1 MAKED
6 IEQGDPEQ
14 GEAFRRSHQGEY
26 GGSEHRSN
34 SQIADLVPQLRRV
47 AFT

>member
-14 GEAFRRSHQGEY
+14 GEAFRRSHQEY
-26 GGSEHRSN
+26 GGNEHFHT
-34 SQIADLVPQLRRV
+34 QLDELP
-47 AFT
+47 

>member
-6 IEQGDPEQ
+6 IEQGDPE
-14 GEAFRRSHQGEY
+14 QGEY

>member
-14 GEAFRRSHQGEY
+14 GEAFRRSHQEY
-26 GGSEHRSN
+26 VGNEHRSN